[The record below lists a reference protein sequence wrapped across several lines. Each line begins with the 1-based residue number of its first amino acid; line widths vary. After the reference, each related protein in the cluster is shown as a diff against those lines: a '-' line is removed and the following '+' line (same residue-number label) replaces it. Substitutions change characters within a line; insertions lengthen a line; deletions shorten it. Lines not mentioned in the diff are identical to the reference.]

1 MQPNGNAYFHSQ
13 TVRLGYPLLRGATW
27 LPAKHKT
34 KKDEKKAGGRQD
46 GGSDEGMKVVVVV
59 VGGVY
64 HKGTE
69 EEVMWEKQT
78 GSQAGLPNV

>member
-13 TVRLGYPLLRGATW
+13 RGRYPLLRGATW

-34 KKDEKKAGGRQD
+34 KKDEKKARGRKD
-46 GGSDEGMKVVVVV
+46 GGSDEGMKVVVV
-59 VGGVY
+59 GGVY
-64 HKGTE
+64 HKSTE

-78 GSQAGLPNV
+78 GSQTGLPNV